1 MADNHDPLAA
11 LQKLLADQ
19 KNTVNQN
26 DQTDNSIVNE
36 APNVNSE
43 NAPSVPEVVTP
54 GPSAEEIALLQK
66 QKEEEDNLK
75 IKKQLEMMQT
85 ELKETP
91 QYQARINQ
99 KQASEADYEKK
110 RLEERSKRIF
120 QLKHLENS

>member
-36 APNVNSE
+36 TPNVNSE
-43 NAPSVPEVVTP
+43 NAPSASEVVVP

-75 IKKQLEMMQT
+75 IKEQLEIMQT

-120 QLKHLENS
+120 QLKHLEDN

>member
-1 MADNHDPLAA
+1 MADNHDPLAS

-19 KNTVNQN
+19 KNTVNQDDQVN
-26 DQTDNSIVNE
+26 DSVASETPDVSSEDASSISEAVN
-36 APNVNSE
+36 
-43 NAPSVPEVVTP
+43 P

>member
-19 KNTVNQN
+19 KNTVNHDDQVN
-26 DQTDNSIVNE
+26 DSVASETPDVSSEDASSISKAVN
-36 APNVNSE
+36 
-43 NAPSVPEVVTP
+43 P

>member
-36 APNVNSE
+36 TPNINSE
-43 NAPSVPEVVTP
+43 NVPSVPEATTS

-75 IKKQLEMMQT
+75 IKEQLEMMQT

-120 QLKHLENS
+120 QLKHLENN

>member
-1 MADNHDPLAA
+1 MADNYDPLAA

-19 KNTVNQN
+19 KNMTNQ
-26 DQTDNSIVNE
+26 DGQASDLVVNE
-36 APNVNSE
+36 TPNINSE
-43 NAPSVPEVVTP
+43 NAPSTPEATSS

-75 IKKQLEMMQT
+75 IKEQLAIMET

-110 RLEERSKRIF
+110 KLEERSKKIF